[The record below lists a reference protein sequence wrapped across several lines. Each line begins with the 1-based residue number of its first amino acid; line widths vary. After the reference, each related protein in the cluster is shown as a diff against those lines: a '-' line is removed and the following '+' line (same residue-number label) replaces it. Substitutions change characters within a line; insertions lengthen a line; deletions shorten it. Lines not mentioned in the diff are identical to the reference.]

1 MTIPMMAEREEAL
14 KLWEAK
20 VAAEKAFSAAYN
32 AAYEAKPD
40 IVTKYEELFDALAE
54 QEFDDDDTREDAF
67 VALDNKRDSELGVA
81 ELSAA
86 CDAAEKAWLEN
97 PQELVMTLGDDGL
110 VPVRCAKT
118 GVLILTSDETVDD
131 LETDECW
138 LRSALGLPPRPVKVE
153 EEEIEEA
160 A

>member
-1 MTIPMMAEREEAL
+1 MSIPMMAEREEAL
-14 KLWEAK
+14 RLWEAK
-20 VAAEKAFSAAYN
+20 VAAGEAFSTAYN
-32 AAYEAKPD
+32 AAYVAKPD
-40 IVTKYEELFDALAE
+40 VVAKYEELCAALDE
-54 QEFDDDDTREDAF
+54 QEFDSDDAVEDAR
-67 VALDNKRDSELGVA
+67 VELDKKRDADLGIA

-86 CDAAEKAWLEN
+86 FDAAETAWLEN
-97 PQELVMTLGDDGL
+97 PQELMTLGDDGL
-110 VPVRCAKT
+110 VPVRCAKS

-138 LRSALGLPPRPVKVE
+138 LRSVLGLQPRPVKVE